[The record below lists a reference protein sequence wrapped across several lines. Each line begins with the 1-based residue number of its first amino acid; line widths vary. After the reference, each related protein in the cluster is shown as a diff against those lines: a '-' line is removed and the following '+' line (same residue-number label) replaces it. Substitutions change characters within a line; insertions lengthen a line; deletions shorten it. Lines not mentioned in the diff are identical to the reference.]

1 MIQSTCP
8 KGWQGLE
15 EPWRQC
21 QGKFQHQDQ
30 EGDPSKRQ
38 YKFESEI
45 VGLQQLTIDM
55 YHRSSKS

>member
-30 EGDPSKRQ
+30 EGDPNKRQ
-38 YKFESEI
+38 L
-45 VGLQQLTIDM
+45 VQL
-55 YHRSSKS
+55 